1 LGPAESDLE
10 LAVIENDALVRL
22 ASVARQ
28 NIREQQMAV
37 DRSKRDVAIAEVAL
51 EMEED
56 ELASRQDQLKALV
69 NILQGDQLAE
79 VILNVLAEDND

>member
-1 LGPAESDLE
+1 M
-10 LAVIENDALVRL
+10 IENDALVRL